1 MALYLTE
8 AEVQSLVTM
17 DDAITALRD
26 GFNQWGKGGTATLPR
41 GRLGLPGNKRL
52 NLMAS
57 VIPASDVFGI
67 RAYYSL
73 ASGANNLVLLFS
85 IEDTRLLAIIESRW
99 ASATRTGAASGLA
112 TGLMARKDASSVAII
127 GTARQAGPQLH
138 AMKAVRPISRITAH
152 SRDQAHREDFAARMT
167 DELGIPVSTAA
178 TAEACVEG
186 ADIIVTMTNSKTP
199 VLRGSWLKPGQ
210 HINAAGANSANCR
223 ELDDAAVLAAD
234 IKAVDDLS
242 QARIE
247 AGAFMEMTAEG
258 SLDWGDI
265 HELGTLVQGEVP
277 GRDNDGQITLYKS
290 LGIPLEDVAFAR
302 IIHARAVEQG
312 VGSEFAS

>member
-8 AEVQSLVTM
+8 AEVQGLVTM
-17 DDAITALRD
+17 EDAIAALKD
-26 GFNQWGKGGTATLPR
+26 GFGQWGKGGTATLPR
-41 GRLGLPGNKRL
+41 GRLALPGNKRL

-57 VIPASDVFGI
+57 VIPPADVFGI

-85 IEDTRLLAIIESRW
+85 IEDTRLLAVIEARW

-138 AMKAVRPISRITAH
+138 AMKAVRPITRIAAH

-167 DELGIPVSTAA
+167 DELGIPVTAA
-178 TAEACVEG
+178 DSAEACVDG

-199 VLRGSWLKPGQ
+199 VLRGSWLVPGQ
-210 HINAAGANSANCR
+210 HINAAGANSADCR
-223 ELDDAAVLAAD
+223 ELDDAAVLKAD

-247 AGAFMEMTAEG
+247 AGAFMEMTDEG
-258 SLDWGDI
+258 SLDWADI
-265 HELGTLVQGEVP
+265 HELGALVQGEAEA
-277 GRDNDGQITLYKS
+277 RTNDDQITLYKS
-290 LGIPLEDVAFAR
+290 LGIPLEDVAFAKM
-302 IIHARAVEQG
+302 IHSRAVEQG
-312 VGSEFAS
+312 VGTDFAG